1 MVFSQG
7 TASVTFG
14 ACVLDLRTRE
24 LRTNGTATALPP
36 KMFRLLT
43 VLLDHRPRALSKA
56 ELHERIWD
64 DAFVSDGTLTGL
76 VADLRRTIGDTGGGG
91 HLIRT
96 VYGFGYAFSGEVST
110 VNAAPL
116 NTGPVCYLIC
126 SENEIALRPGEHAVG
141 RTREATVRIDDPSV
155 SRRHAQITVAPNR
168 VTLQDLGSKNGT
180 YLNERRVHAVEVL
193 ADGDRIVVGPAH
205 MRYRVISGDGS
216 TLTRQRRA
224 M

>member
-7 TASVTFG
+7 TAVVTFG
-14 ACVLDLRTRE
+14 ACALDLRTRE
-24 LRTNGTATALPP
+24 LRTDGTAIALPP

-43 VLLDHRPRALSKA
+43 VLLDHRPRALSKT
-56 ELHERIWD
+56 ELHQRIWD

-76 VADLRRTIGDTGGGG
+76 VADLRRTIGDAGSSG

-110 VNAAPL
+110 VSAVPL
-116 NTGPVCYLIC
+116 ETGPVCYLIC
-126 SENEIALRPGEHAVG
+126 SENEIALTAGQHTVG
-141 RTREATVRIDDPSV
+141 RTREATVWIDDPSV
-155 SRRHAQITVAPNR
+155 SRRHAQITVAPNV

-180 YLNERRVHAVEVL
+180 YLNERRVQVVEVL
-193 ADGDRIVVGPAH
+193 TDGDRIVVGPAH
-205 MRYRVISGDGS
+205 MRYRVMNGDGS
-216 TLTRQRRA
+216 TLTRQHRA

>member
-7 TASVTFG
+7 TAAVTFG

-24 LRTNGTATALPP
+24 LRTNGTAVALPP

-56 ELHERIWD
+56 ELHQRIWD
-64 DAFVSDGTLTGL
+64 EAFVSDGTLTSL
-76 VADLRRTIGDTGGGG
+76 VADLRRTIGDAGGG

-96 VYGFGYAFSGEVST
+96 VYGFGYAFSGDAST
-110 VNAAPL
+110 VSAVPL
-116 NTGPVCYLIC
+116 EPGPVRYLIC
-126 SENEIALRPGEHAVG
+126 SENEIALAPGQHAVG
-141 RTREATVRIDDPSV
+141 RTREATVWIDDPSV
-155 SRRHAQITVAPNR
+155 SRRHAQITVAPNV

-180 YLNERRVHAVEVL
+180 YLNGRRVQAMEVL
-193 ADGDRIVVGPAH
+193 NDGDRIVVGPAH
-205 MRYRVISGDGS
+205 MRYRVMGGDGS
-216 TLTRQRRA
+216 TLTRPRRA